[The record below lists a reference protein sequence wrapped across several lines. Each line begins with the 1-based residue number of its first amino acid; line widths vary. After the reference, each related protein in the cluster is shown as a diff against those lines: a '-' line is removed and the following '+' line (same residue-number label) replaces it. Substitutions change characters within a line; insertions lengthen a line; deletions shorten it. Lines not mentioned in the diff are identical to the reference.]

1 MNDSTP
7 AVGHTREHDLDT
19 LRETVALAIDV
30 AKKSGASA
38 SEAALSRSAGLD
50 VNVRLGEVETIEH
63 TRDNSLG
70 VTVYFG
76 NSKGSASS
84 TDFTAA
90 AVRETVE
97 AACRIARHTAQDEFA
112 GLADPER
119 MAVDPPDLDLFHPW
133 AIDAEQAISLALEA
147 ETAARDHDSRITNSE
162 GASVSRHDGDYVY
175 GNSHGFLEGYSS
187 SRNSLSCVVIAEDSS
202 GMQRGYWYS
211 TGRDP
216 AELEPASQI
225 GLTAA
230 RRTIRRLGA
239 RKLDTRNAPVLYD
252 ADIARG
258 VVGHLVAAVRGANL
272 YRKASF
278 LVDRLGE
285 RVMADHLRI
294 HEQPHLRGA
303 LASAAF
309 DGEGVATAPRD
320 LVTDGVL
327 RGYVPRPRRATTIDS
342 YSARKLGMST
352 TGNSGGIHN
361 LTVDTGSRS
370 LEALLA
376 EMDTGLLVTELMG
389 MGINIVTGDYSRGAA
404 GFWVEGGEIAYPVE
418 EITIAG
424 NLADMFLGIRE
435 VGADVDARGAIRTGS
450 ILVEQMTIAGN

>member
-1 MNDSTP
+1 MNDM
-7 AVGHTREHDLDT
+7 TRSSERTHSRDLDS
-19 LRETVALAIDV
+19 LREIAALAMDL
-30 AKKSGASA
+30 ARKSGASA
-38 SEAALSRSAGLD
+38 SEAAVSRTAGLD
-50 VNVRLGEVETIEH
+50 VNVRLGDVETIEH
-63 TRDNSLG
+63 TQDNSLG

-76 NSKGSASS
+76 HSKGAASS
-84 TDFTAA
+84 TDFRTS

-97 AACRIARHTAQDEFA
+97 AACRIARHTAQDEFS
-112 GLADPER
+112 GLADSDR

-133 AIDAEQAISLALEA
+133 TLSTEEAIALALET
-147 ETAARDHDSRITNSE
+147 ETAARDHDPRITNSD

-202 GMQRGYWYS
+202 GMQRDYWYS
-211 TGRDP
+211 SARDP
-216 AELEPASQI
+216 DSLEPAAQI

-230 RRTIRRLGA
+230 RRALRRLGA
-239 RKLDTRNAPVLYD
+239 RKLDTRNAPVLYE

-258 VVGHLVAAVRGANL
+258 VIGHFVSAVRGANL

-285 RVMADHLRI
+285 RVMAEHLRI

-309 DGEGVATAPRD
+309 DGEGVATTPRD
-320 LVTDGVL
+320 LITDGVL
-327 RGYVPRPRRATTIDS
+327 QGYVLDS
-342 YSARKLGMST
+342 YSARKLGIST
-352 TGNSGGIHN
+352 TGNAGGVHN
-361 LTVDTGSRS
+361 LTVDSGPKSFET
-370 LEALLA
+370 LVA
-376 EMDTGLLVTELMG
+376 EMGTGLLVTELMG

-435 VGADVDARGAIRTGS
+435 VGADVDARGAVRTGS
-450 ILVEQMTIAGN
+450 LLIDEMTIAGN

>member
-1 MNDSTP
+1 MNEI
-7 AVGHTREHDLDT
+7 TRNAEQPHEPDLDS
-19 LRETVALAIDV
+19 LREIVALTIDTPRRQ
-30 AKKSGASA
+30 GASA
-38 SEAALSRSAGLD
+38 SDAAPSRSAGLD

-63 TRDNSLG
+63 TRDNSLS

-112 GLADPER
+112 GLADPDR
-119 MAVDPPDLDLFHPW
+119 MAIDPPDLDLFRPW
-133 AIDAEQAISLALEA
+133 NIDADRAISLALET
-147 ETAARDHDSRITNSE
+147 ETAAREHDARITNSD
-162 GASVSRHDGDYVY
+162 GASVSRHDGDFVY

-187 SRNSLSCVVIAEDSS
+187 SRNGVSCVVIAEDSS

-211 TGRDP
+211 TARDP
-216 AELEPASQI
+216 AHLEPASQI

-230 RRTIRRLGA
+230 RRTIGRLGA
-239 RKLDTRNAPVLYD
+239 RKLDTRTAPVLYE

-258 VVGHLVAAVRGANL
+258 VVGHFVAAVRGANL

-303 LASAAF
+303 LGSAAF
-309 DGEGVATAPRD
+309 DGEGVATTPRD
-320 LVTDGVL
+320 LVSDGVL
-327 RGYVPRPRRATTIDS
+327 QGYVLDS

-352 TGNSGGIHN
+352 SGNAGGVHN
-361 LTVDTGSRS
+361 LTVDAGAKSF
-370 LEALLA
+370 EALLA

-389 MGINIVTGDYSRGAA
+389 MGTNIVTGDYSRGAA

-435 VGADVDARGAIRTGS
+435 VGADVDTRGGIRTGS
-450 ILVEQMTIAGN
+450 LLIERMTIAGN

>member
-1 MNDSTP
+1 MNDDSGSYDTNRSP
-7 AVGHTREHDLDT
+7 EHDLDP
-19 LRETVALAIDV
+19 LRELVALAVDT
-30 AKKSGASA
+30 ARKSGASA

-63 TRDNSLG
+63 TRDHSLG

-76 NSKGSASS
+76 HGKGSASS
-84 TDFTAA
+84 TDFRPS

-133 AIDAEQAISLALEA
+133 EITPDEAISLALEA
-147 ETAARDHDSRITNSE
+147 ETAARDHDPRITNSD
-162 GASVSRHDGDYVY
+162 GASVSKHDGDYVY
-175 GNSHGFLEGYSS
+175 GNSHGFLEGCSS
-187 SRNSLSCVVIAEDSS
+187 SRNSLSCVVIAEDPS

-216 AELEPASQI
+216 DRLEPASQI
-225 GLTAA
+225 GVTAA
-230 RRTIRRLGA
+230 ERTVRRLGA
-239 RKLDTRNAPVLYD
+239 RKLDTRTAPVLYE
-252 ADIARG
+252 ADVARG
-258 VVGHLVAAVRGANL
+258 VIGHLVAAVRGPNL

-309 DGEGVATAPRD
+309 DGEGVETASRD
-320 LVTDGVL
+320 LVTGGVL
-327 RGYVPRPRRATTIDS
+327 RGYVLDS
-342 YSARKLGMST
+342 YSARKLGVPT
-352 TGNSGGIHN
+352 TGNAGGVHN
-361 LTVDTGSRS
+361 LTVEPGSKS
-370 LEALLA
+370 FEALLA
-376 EMDTGLLVTELMG
+376 EMGTGLLVTDLMG

-404 GFWVEGGEIAYPVE
+404 GFWVEGGEIAWPVE

-435 VGADVDARGAIRTGS
+435 VGADVDTRGSIRTGPL
-450 ILVEQMTIAGN
+450 LVDRMTIAGN

>member
-1 MNDSTP
+1 MNTITRGTETP
-7 AVGHTREHDLDT
+7 HEPDLDS
-19 LRETVALAIDV
+19 LREIVALTIDT
-30 AKKSGASA
+30 ARRKGASA

-90 AVRETVE
+90 AVRETVD

-112 GLADPER
+112 GLADPDR
-119 MAVDPPDLDLFHPW
+119 MAIDPPDLDLFRPW
-133 AIDAEQAISLALEA
+133 NINADEAIALALEA
-147 ETAARDHDSRITNSE
+147 ETAAREHDARITNSD
-162 GASVSRHDGDYVY
+162 GASVSRHDGDFVY
-175 GNSHGFLEGYSS
+175 GNSHGFLQGYSS
-187 SRNSLSCVVIAEDSS
+187 SRNGVSCVVIAEDSS

-211 TGRDP
+211 TARDP
-216 AELEPASQI
+216 ANLEPASQI

-230 RRTIRRLGA
+230 RRTIGRLGA
-239 RKLDTRNAPVLYD
+239 RKLDTRNAPVLYE

-258 VVGHLVAAVRGANL
+258 VIGHFVAAVRGANL

-278 LVDRLGE
+278 LVDRLGD

-303 LASAAF
+303 LGSAAF

-320 LVTDGVL
+320 LVSDGVL
-327 RGYVPRPRRATTIDS
+327 QGYVLDS

-352 TGNSGGIHN
+352 TGNAGGVHN
-361 LTVDTGSRS
+361 LTVDAGVKSF
-370 LEALLA
+370 EALLA

-389 MGINIVTGDYSRGAA
+389 MGTNIVTGDYSRGAA
-404 GFWVEGGEIAYPVE
+404 GFWVEGGQIAYPVE

-424 NLADMFLGIRE
+424 NLADMLLGIRE
-435 VGADVDARGAIRTGS
+435 VGADVDTRGGIRTGS
-450 ILVEQMTIAGN
+450 LLIEQMTIAGN

>member
-1 MNDSTP
+1 MNDDSGSYDTNRSP
-7 AVGHTREHDLDT
+7 EHDLDP
-19 LRETVALAIDV
+19 LRELVALAVDT
-30 AKKSGASA
+30 ARKSGASA

-63 TRDNSLG
+63 TRDHSLG

-76 NSKGSASS
+76 HGKGSASS
-84 TDFTAA
+84 TDFRPS

-133 AIDAEQAISLALEA
+133 EITPDEAISLALEA
-147 ETAARDHDSRITNSE
+147 ETAARDHDPRITNSD
-162 GASVSRHDGDYVY
+162 GASVSKHDGDYVY
-175 GNSHGFLEGYSS
+175 GNSHGFLEGCSS
-187 SRNSLSCVVIAEDSS
+187 SRNSLSCVVIAEDPS

-216 AELEPASQI
+216 DRLEPASQI
-225 GLTAA
+225 GVTAA
-230 RRTIRRLGA
+230 ERTVRRLGA
-239 RKLDTRNAPVLYD
+239 RKLDTRTAPVLYE
-252 ADIARG
+252 ADVARG
-258 VVGHLVAAVRGANL
+258 VIGHLVAAVRGPNL

-309 DGEGVATAPRD
+309 DGEGVETAPRD
-320 LVTDGVL
+320 LVTGGVL
-327 RGYVPRPRRATTIDS
+327 RGYVLDS
-342 YSARKLGMST
+342 YSARKLGVPT
-352 TGNSGGIHN
+352 TGNAGGVHN
-361 LTVDTGSRS
+361 LTVEPGSKS
-370 LEALLA
+370 FEALLA
-376 EMDTGLLVTELMG
+376 EMGTGLLVTDLMG

-404 GFWVEGGEIAYPVE
+404 GFWVEGGEIAWPVE

-435 VGADVDARGAIRTGS
+435 VGADVDTRGSIRTGPL
-450 ILVEQMTIAGN
+450 LVDRMTIAGN

>member
-1 MNDSTP
+1 MNHADD
-7 AVGHTREHDLDT
+7 HTREHDLDS
-19 LRETVALAIDV
+19 LRDLVELSIDI
-30 AKKSGASA
+30 ARKSGASA
-38 SEAALSRSAGLD
+38 SEVAVSRTAGLD

-76 NSKGSASS
+76 DSKGSASS
-84 TDFTAA
+84 TDFRAP

-112 GLADPER
+112 GLADAER

-133 AIDAEQAISLALEA
+133 TITTDDAITLALET
-147 ETAARDHDSRITNSE
+147 ETAARDHDARITNSD
-162 GASVSRHDGDYVY
+162 GASVSRHDGDFVY

-187 SRNSLSCVVIAEDSS
+187 SRNSVSCVVIAEDSS

-211 TGRDP
+211 TARDP
-216 AELEPASQI
+216 ACLEPASQI

-230 RRTIRRLGA
+230 RRTLGRLGA
-239 RKLDTRNAPVLYD
+239 RKLDTRTAPVLYE

-258 VVGHLVAAVRGANL
+258 VIGHLVSAVRGPNL

-278 LVDRLGE
+278 LLDRLGE
-285 RVMADHLRI
+285 RVMADHVRI
-294 HEQPHLRGA
+294 HEQPHIRGA

-309 DGEGVATAPRD
+309 DGEGVATSPRD
-320 LVTDGVL
+320 LVTGGVL
-327 RGYVPRPRRATTIDS
+327 QGYVLDS
-342 YSARKLGMST
+342 YSARKLGVET
-352 TGNSGGIHN
+352 TGNAGGVHN
-361 LTVDTGSRS
+361 LTVDGGPKSF
-370 LEALLA
+370 EALLS

-424 NLADMFLGIRE
+424 NLADMFMGIRE
-435 VGADVDARGAIRTGS
+435 VGSDVDTRGAIRTGS
-450 ILVEQMTIAGN
+450 LLIDRMTIAGS

>member
-1 MNDSTP
+1 MNDDSGSYDTNRSP
-7 AVGHTREHDLDT
+7 EHDLDP
-19 LRETVALAIDV
+19 LRELVALAVDT
-30 AKKSGASA
+30 ARKSGASA

-63 TRDNSLG
+63 TRDHSLG

-76 NSKGSASS
+76 HGKGSASS
-84 TDFTAA
+84 TDFRPS

-133 AIDAEQAISLALEA
+133 EITPDEAISLALEA
-147 ETAARDHDSRITNSE
+147 ETAARDHDPRITNSD
-162 GASVSRHDGDYVY
+162 GASVSKHDGDYVY
-175 GNSHGFLEGYSS
+175 GNSHDFLEGCSS
-187 SRNSLSCVVIAEDSS
+187 SRNSLSCVVIAEDPS

-216 AELEPASQI
+216 DRLEPASQI
-225 GLTAA
+225 GVTAA
-230 RRTIRRLGA
+230 ERTVRRLGA
-239 RKLDTRNAPVLYD
+239 RKLDTRTAPVLYE
-252 ADIARG
+252 ADVARG
-258 VVGHLVAAVRGANL
+258 VIGHLVAAVRGPNL

-309 DGEGVATAPRD
+309 DGEGVETAPRD
-320 LVTDGVL
+320 LVTGGVL
-327 RGYVPRPRRATTIDS
+327 RGYVLDS
-342 YSARKLGMST
+342 YSARKLGVPT
-352 TGNSGGIHN
+352 TGNAGGVHN
-361 LTVDTGSRS
+361 LTVEPGSKS
-370 LEALLA
+370 FEALLA
-376 EMDTGLLVTELMG
+376 EMGTGLLVTDLMG
-389 MGINIVTGDYSRGAA
+389 MGVNIVTGDYSRGAA
-404 GFWVEGGEIAYPVE
+404 GFWVEGGEIAWPVE

-435 VGADVDARGAIRTGS
+435 VGADVDTRGSIRTGPL
-450 ILVEQMTIAGN
+450 LVDRMTIAGN

>member
-1 MNDSTP
+1 MNDNSRSIEP
-7 AVGHTREHDLDT
+7 PSEKDLGP
-19 LRETVALAIDV
+19 LREIVALAVDT
-30 AKKSGASA
+30 ARKSGASA

-63 TRDNSLG
+63 TRDHSLG

-76 NSKGSASS
+76 HGKGSASS
-84 TDFTAA
+84 TDFRAP

-112 GLADPER
+112 GLPDPEL

-133 AIDAEQAISLALEA
+133 AITADEAISLALEA
-147 ETAARDHDSRITNSE
+147 ETAARDHDPRITNSD
-162 GASVSRHDGDYVY
+162 GASVSKHDGDYVY
-175 GNSHGFLEGYSS
+175 GNSHGFLEGFSS

-202 GMQRGYWYS
+202 GMQRDYWYS

-216 AELEPASQI
+216 DRLEPASQI
-225 GLTAA
+225 GTTAA

-239 RKLDTRNAPVLYD
+239 RKLDTRNAPVLYE
-252 ADIARG
+252 ADVARG
-258 VVGHLVAAVRGANL
+258 VIGHFVSAVRGPNL

-309 DGEGVATAPRD
+309 DGEGVETAPRD
-320 LVTDGVL
+320 LVTGGVL
-327 RGYVPRPRRATTIDS
+327 RGYVLDS
-342 YSARKLGMST
+342 YSARKLGVPT
-352 TGNSGGIHN
+352 TGNAGGVHN
-361 LTVDTGSRS
+361 LTVDPGSKS
-370 LEALLA
+370 FEALLA
-376 EMDTGLLVTELMG
+376 EMGTGLLVTELMG

-450 ILVEQMTIAGN
+450 LLIERMTIAGN

>member
-1 MNDSTP
+1 MNDDSGSYDIDRSP
-7 AVGHTREHDLDT
+7 EHDLDP
-19 LRETVALAIDV
+19 LRELVALAVDT
-30 AKKSGASA
+30 ARKSGASA
-38 SEAALSRSAGLD
+38 SEAALSRTAGLD

-63 TRDNSLG
+63 TRDHSLG

-76 NSKGSASS
+76 HGKGSASS
-84 TDFTAA
+84 TDFRPS

-112 GLADPER
+112 GLADPGR

-133 AIDAEQAISLALEA
+133 EITPDEAISLALEA
-147 ETAARDHDSRITNSE
+147 ETAARDHDPRITNSD
-162 GASVSRHDGDYVY
+162 GASVSKHDGDYVY
-175 GNSHGFLEGYSS
+175 GNSHGFLEGCSS
-187 SRNSLSCVVIAEDSS
+187 SRNSLSCVVIAEDPS

-211 TGRDP
+211 TARDP
-216 AELEPASQI
+216 DRLEPASRI
-225 GLTAA
+225 GETAA

-239 RKLDTRNAPVLYD
+239 RKLDTRNAPVLYE
-252 ADIARG
+252 ADVARG
-258 VVGHLVAAVRGANL
+258 VIGHFVSAVRGPNL

-285 RVMADHLRI
+285 RVMAGHLRI

-309 DGEGVATAPRD
+309 DGEGVETAPRD
-320 LVTDGVL
+320 LVTGGVL
-327 RGYVPRPRRATTIDS
+327 RGYVLDS
-342 YSARKLGMST
+342 YSARKLGVPT
-352 TGNSGGIHN
+352 TGNAGGVHN
-361 LTVDTGSRS
+361 LTVEPGSKS
-370 LEALLA
+370 FEALLA
-376 EMDTGLLVTELMG
+376 EMGTGLLVTELMG
-389 MGINIVTGDYSRGAA
+389 MGVNVVTGDYSRGAA
-404 GFWVEGGEIAYPVE
+404 GFWVEGGEIAWPVE

-450 ILVEQMTIAGN
+450 LLVDRMTIAGN

>member
-1 MNDSTP
+1 MNNMARSPERTHEQELDS
-7 AVGHTREHDLDT
+7 
-19 LRETVALAIDV
+19 LREIAALAIDL
-30 AKKSGASA
+30 ARKNGTSA
-38 SEAALSRSAGLD
+38 SEAALSRTAGLD

-63 TRDNSLG
+63 TRDNSLS

-84 TDFTAA
+84 TDFRVP

-97 AACRIARHTAQDEFA
+97 AACRIARHTAQDEFS
-112 GLADPER
+112 GLADRDR

-133 AIDAEQAISLALEA
+133 AITTEEAIALALET
-147 ETAARDHDSRITNSE
+147 ETAARDHDARITNSD
-162 GASVSRHDGDYVY
+162 GASVSSHDGDYVY

-202 GMQRGYWYS
+202 GMQRDYWYTS
-211 TGRDP
+211 ARDP
-216 AELEPASQI
+216 ATLEAAEQV

-239 RKLDTRNAPVLYD
+239 RKLDTRNAPVLYE

-258 VVGHLVAAVRGANL
+258 VIGHFVSAVRGANL

-285 RVMADHLRI
+285 RVMAEHLHI

-309 DGEGVATAPRD
+309 DGEGVATTPRD
-320 LVTDGVL
+320 LITDGVL
-327 RGYVPRPRRATTIDS
+327 RGYVLDS
-342 YSARKLGMST
+342 YSARKLGVPT
-352 TGNSGGIHN
+352 TGNAGGVHN
-361 LTVDTGSRS
+361 LTVDSGPKSF
-370 LEALLA
+370 EALLA
-376 EMDTGLLVTELMG
+376 EMGTGLLVTELMG

-435 VGADVDARGAIRTGS
+435 VGADVDARGVVRTGS
-450 ILVEQMTIAGN
+450 LLVDRMTIAGN

>member
-1 MNDSTP
+1 MNDDSGSYDINCSP
-7 AVGHTREHDLDT
+7 EHDLDP
-19 LRETVALAIDV
+19 LRELVALAVDT
-30 AKKSGASA
+30 ARKSGASA

-63 TRDNSLG
+63 TRDHSLG

-76 NSKGSASS
+76 HGKGSASS
-84 TDFTAA
+84 TDFRPS

-133 AIDAEQAISLALEA
+133 EITPDEAISLALEA
-147 ETAARDHDSRITNSE
+147 ETAARDHDPRITNSD
-162 GASVSRHDGDYVY
+162 GASVSKHDGDYVY
-175 GNSHGFLEGYSS
+175 GNSHGFLEGCSS
-187 SRNSLSCVVIAEDSS
+187 SRNSLSCVVIAEDPS

-216 AELEPASQI
+216 DRLEPASQI
-225 GLTAA
+225 GVTAA
-230 RRTIRRLGA
+230 ERTVRRLGA
-239 RKLDTRNAPVLYD
+239 RKLDTRTAPVLYE
-252 ADIARG
+252 ADVARG
-258 VVGHLVAAVRGANL
+258 VIGHLVAAVRGPNL

-309 DGEGVATAPRD
+309 DGEGVETAPRD
-320 LVTDGVL
+320 LVTGGVL
-327 RGYVPRPRRATTIDS
+327 RGYVLDS
-342 YSARKLGMST
+342 YSARKLGVPT
-352 TGNSGGIHN
+352 TGNAGGVHN
-361 LTVDTGSRS
+361 LTVEPGSKS
-370 LEALLA
+370 FEALLA
-376 EMDTGLLVTELMG
+376 EMGTGLLVTDLMG
-389 MGINIVTGDYSRGAA
+389 MGVNIVTGDYSRGAA
-404 GFWVEGGEIAYPVE
+404 GFWVEGGEIAWPVE

-435 VGADVDARGAIRTGS
+435 VGADVDTRGSIRTGPL
-450 ILVEQMTIAGN
+450 LVDRMTIAGN

>member
-1 MNDSTP
+1 MNDSNRYIERP
-7 AVGHTREHDLDT
+7 HEPDLDS
-19 LRETVALAIDV
+19 LREIVAQALETARTY
-30 AKKSGASA
+30 GASA
-38 SEAALSRSAGLD
+38 SEVALSRSAGLD

-76 NSKGSASS
+76 NSRGSASS
-84 TDFTAA
+84 TDFRPP

-112 GLADPER
+112 GLADAER

-133 AIDAEQAISLALEA
+133 SITADEAISLALEA
-147 ETAARDHDSRITNSE
+147 ETAARDHDARITNSD
-162 GASVSRHDGDYVY
+162 GASVSRHDGDFVY
-175 GNSHGFLEGYSS
+175 GNSHGFLEGCSS

-202 GMQRGYWYS
+202 GMQRDYWYS

-216 AELEPASQI
+216 AGLEPASQI

-230 RRTIRRLGA
+230 RRTISRLGA
-239 RKLDTRNAPVLYD
+239 RKLDTCNAPVLYE

-258 VVGHLVAAVRGANL
+258 VIGHFISAVRGPNL

-309 DGEGVATAPRD
+309 DGEGVATTPRD
-320 LVTDGVL
+320 LVSAGVL
-327 RGYVPRPRRATTIDS
+327 QGYVLDS
-342 YSARKLGMST
+342 YSARKLGVST
-352 TGNSGGIHN
+352 TGNAGGVHN
-361 LTVDTGSRS
+361 LTVDAGSKS
-370 LEALLA
+370 FEALLA
-376 EMDTGLLVTELMG
+376 EMGTGLLVTELMG
-389 MGINIVTGDYSRGAA
+389 MGINIVTGDYSRGAS

-435 VGADVDARGAIRTGS
+435 VGSDVDSRGSIRTGS
-450 ILVEQMTIAGN
+450 ILIEQMTIAGN

>member
-1 MNDSTP
+1 MTAMNDTTP
-7 AVGHTREHDLDT
+7 AVGHAREHDLDS

-133 AIDAEQAISLALEA
+133 EIDAEQAISLALET
-147 ETAARDHDSRITNSE
+147 ETAARDHDSRITNSD

-187 SRNSLSCVVIAEDSS
+187 SRNSVSCVVIAEDSS

-211 TGRDP
+211 TARDP

-230 RRTIRRLGA
+230 RRTVRRLGA
-239 RKLDTRNAPVLYD
+239 RKLDTRNAPVLYE

-258 VVGHLVAAVRGANL
+258 VVGHLVAAIRGANL

-294 HEQPHLRGA
+294 HERPHLHGA

-320 LVTDGVL
+320 LVTGGVL
-327 RGYVPRPRRATTIDS
+327 RSYVLDS

-361 LTVDTGSRS
+361 LTVDAGSKS

-424 NLADMFLGIRE
+424 NLADMFLGIRA

-450 ILVEQMTIAGN
+450 ILVEEMTIAGN

>member
-1 MNDSTP
+1 MTTMNDTTS
-7 AVGHTREHDLDT
+7 AVGHAREHDLDT
-19 LRETVALAIDV
+19 LRETVALAIDI
-30 AKKSGASA
+30 AKKNGASG
-38 SEAALSRSAGLD
+38 SEVAISRSAGLD

-76 NSKGSASS
+76 HSRGSASS
-84 TDFTAA
+84 TDFTVP

-112 GLADPER
+112 GLADAER
-119 MAVDPPDLDLFHPW
+119 MAVDPPDLDLHHPW
-133 AIDAEQAISLALEA
+133 SITADDAIALALET
-147 ETAARDHDSRITNSE
+147 ETAARDHDARITNSD
-162 GASVSRHDGDYVY
+162 GASVSRHDGDYVL

-187 SRNSLSCVVIAEDSS
+187 SRNSVSCVVIAEDAS

-211 TGRDP
+211 AARDP

-230 RRTIRRLGA
+230 RRTVSRLGA
-239 RKLDTRNAPVLYD
+239 RKLDTRTAPVLYE

-258 VVGHLVAAVRGANL
+258 VIGHLVAAVRGANL

-285 RVMADHLRI
+285 RVLADHVRI

-320 LVTDGVL
+320 LVTGGVL
-327 RGYVPRPRRATTIDS
+327 QGYVLDS
-342 YSARKLGMST
+342 YSARKLGVAT
-352 TGNSGGIHN
+352 TGNAGGVHN
-361 LTVDTGSRS
+361 LTVDPGPKSF
-370 LEALLA
+370 EALLA

-450 ILVEQMTIAGN
+450 LLVEQMTIAGN

>member
-1 MNDSTP
+1 MNDM
-7 AVGHTREHDLDT
+7 TRIPDRPHGQDLDS
-19 LRETVALAIDV
+19 LREIAALAIDL
-30 AKKSGASA
+30 AGKSGASA
-38 SEAALSRSAGLD
+38 SEAALSRTAGLD

-63 TRDNSLG
+63 TRDNSLS

-84 TDFTAA
+84 TDFRAP

-112 GLADPER
+112 GLADPDR
-119 MAVDPPDLDLFHPW
+119 MAIDPPDLDLFHPW
-133 AIDAEQAISLALEA
+133 AITAEEAIALALET
-147 ETAARDHDSRITNSE
+147 ETAARDHDPRITNSD

-202 GMQRGYWYS
+202 GMQRDYWYS
-211 TGRDP
+211 SARDP
-216 AELEPASQI
+216 AALEPSAQV
-225 GLTAA
+225 GVTAA

-239 RKLDTRNAPVLYD
+239 RKLDTRNAPVLYE

-258 VVGHLVAAVRGANL
+258 VIGHFVSAIRGANL

-285 RVMADHLRI
+285 PVMAEHLRI

-309 DGEGVATAPRD
+309 DGEGVATTPRD
-320 LVTDGVL
+320 LITAGVL
-327 RGYVPRPRRATTIDS
+327 RGYVLDS
-342 YSARKLGMST
+342 YSARKLGVPT
-352 TGNSGGIHN
+352 TGNAGGVHN
-361 LTVDTGSRS
+361 LTVDSGSKS
-370 LEALLA
+370 FEALLC

-435 VGADVDARGAIRTGS
+435 VGTDIDARGAVRTGS
-450 ILVEQMTIAGN
+450 LLVEQMTIAGN

>member
-1 MNDSTP
+1 MNDMTRSTENSHEP
-7 AVGHTREHDLDT
+7 DLDS
-19 LRETVALAIDV
+19 LRERVALAIDV
-30 AKKSGASA
+30 AKKSGASG
-38 SEAALSRSAGLD
+38 SEVALSRSAGLD

-76 NSKGSASS
+76 HCKGSASS
-84 TDFTAA
+84 TDFTQAA
-90 AVRETVE
+90 IRETVE

-112 GLADPER
+112 GLADAER
-119 MAVDPPDLDLFHPW
+119 MAIDPPDLDLHHPW
-133 AIDAEQAISLALEA
+133 SITADDAIAIALET
-147 ETAARDHDSRITNSE
+147 ETAARDHDARITNSD
-162 GASVSRHDGDYVY
+162 GASVSRHEGDYVY

-187 SRNSLSCVVIAEDSS
+187 SRNSVSCVVIAEDSS

-211 TGRDP
+211 TGCDP
-216 AELEPASQI
+216 AGLEPASQI

-230 RRTIRRLGA
+230 RRTVRRLGA

-258 VVGHLVAAVRGANL
+258 VVGHFVAAVRGANL

-303 LASAAF
+303 LASASF

-327 RGYVPRPRRATTIDS
+327 RGYVLDS

-352 TGNSGGIHN
+352 TGNAGGIHN
-361 LTVDTGSRS
+361 LTVDPGSKS
-370 LEALLA
+370 LDELLA

-389 MGINIVTGDYSRGAA
+389 MGINIVTGDYSRGAS

-435 VGADVDARGAIRTGS
+435 VGSDVDARGAIRTGP

>member
-1 MNDSTP
+1 MNDKTRST
-7 AVGHTREHDLDT
+7 EHPHEQDLDS
-19 LRETVALAIDV
+19 LRELAALAIDT
-30 AKKSGASA
+30 ARRKGASA

-63 TRDNSLG
+63 TRDISFG
-70 VTVYFG
+70 ITVYFG

-84 TDFTAA
+84 TDFRAP

-97 AACRIARHTAQDEFA
+97 AACRIARHTAQDEFS

-133 AIDAEQAISLALEA
+133 AISAEDAISLALET
-147 ETAARDHDSRITNSE
+147 ETAARDHDARITNSD
-162 GASVSRHDGDYVY
+162 GASVSRHDGDFVY
-175 GNSHGFLEGYSS
+175 GNSHGFLEGCSS

-216 AELEPASQI
+216 SRLEPGPQV

-239 RKLDTRNAPVLYD
+239 RKLDTRNAPVLYE

-258 VVGHLVAAVRGANL
+258 VIGHFVAAVRGANL

-320 LVTDGVL
+320 LVAGGVL
-327 RGYVPRPRRATTIDS
+327 QGYVLDS
-342 YSARKLGMST
+342 YSARKLGLST
-352 TGNSGGIHN
+352 TGNAGGVHN
-361 LTVDTGSRS
+361 LTVDPGSKS
-370 LEALLA
+370 FDALLA

-435 VGADVDARGAIRTGS
+435 IGADVDSRGSIRTGS
-450 ILVEQMTIAGN
+450 LLVDRMTIAGS

>member
-1 MNDSTP
+1 MNDISRS
-7 AVGHTREHDLDT
+7 AEHPHEQDLDS
-19 LRETVALAIDV
+19 LRELAALAIDT
-30 AKKSGASA
+30 ARQAGASA
-38 SEAALSRSAGLD
+38 SEAALSRTAGLD

-76 NSKGSASS
+76 HGKGSASS
-84 TDFTAA
+84 TDFSAP

-97 AACRIARHTAQDEFA
+97 AACRIARHTAQDEFS

-119 MAVDPPDLDLFHPW
+119 MAADPPDLDLFHPW
-133 AIDAEQAISLALEA
+133 AITPDEAIALALEA
-147 ETAARDHDSRITNSE
+147 ETAARDHDARITNSD

-175 GNSHGFLEGYSS
+175 GNSHGFLEGCSS
-187 SRNSLSCVVIAEDSS
+187 SRNSVSCVVIAEDAS

-216 AELEPASQI
+216 GGLEPASQI

-239 RKLDTRNAPVLYD
+239 RKLDTRNAPVLYE
-252 ADIARG
+252 ADVARG
-258 VVGHLVAAVRGANL
+258 VIGHLVAAVRGPSL

-278 LVDRLGE
+278 LVDSLGE
-285 RVMADHLRI
+285 RVMANHLRI

-309 DGEGVATAPRD
+309 DGEGVATTPRD
-320 LVTDGVL
+320 LVTGGVL
-327 RGYVPRPRRATTIDS
+327 QGYVLDS
-342 YSARKLGMST
+342 YSARKLGVPT
-352 TGNSGGIHN
+352 TGNAGGVHN
-361 LTVDTGSRS
+361 LTVDAGSKS
-370 LEALLA
+370 FEALLA

-404 GFWVEGGEIAYPVE
+404 GFWVEGGKIAYPVE

-435 VGADVDARGAIRTGS
+435 VGADVDTRGAIRTGS
-450 ILVEQMTIAGN
+450 LLVDQMTIAGN

>member
-1 MNDSTP
+1 MNDK
-7 AVGHTREHDLDT
+7 TRGTEHPHEQDLDS
-19 LRETVALAIDV
+19 LREIAALAIDS
-30 AKKSGASA
+30 ARQQGASA
-38 SEAALSRSAGLD
+38 SEVALGRSAGLD

-84 TDFTAA
+84 TDFRAP

-133 AIDAEQAISLALEA
+133 AITTEEAIALALEA
-147 ETAARDHDSRITNSE
+147 ETAARDHDTRITNSD

-202 GMQRGYWYS
+202 GMQRDYWYS
-211 TGRDP
+211 SARDP
-216 AELEPASQI
+216 ALLEPASQI

-239 RKLDTRNAPVLYD
+239 RKLETRNAPVLYE

-258 VVGHLVAAVRGANL
+258 VIGHFVSAIRGGNL

-278 LVDRLGE
+278 LVDRLGD
-285 RVMADHLRI
+285 RIMAEHVRI

-309 DGEGVATAPRD
+309 DGEGVATAPRE
-320 LVTDGVL
+320 LITAGVL
-327 RGYVPRPRRATTIDS
+327 QGYVLDS
-342 YSARKLGMST
+342 YSARKLGVST

-361 LTVDTGSRS
+361 LTV
-370 LEALLA
+370 EAGPKSFETLLA

-450 ILVEQMTIAGN
+450 LLVEQMTIAGN

>member
-1 MNDSTP
+1 MNDDSGSYDTNRSP
-7 AVGHTREHDLDT
+7 EHDLDP
-19 LRETVALAIDV
+19 LRELVALAV
-30 AKKSGASA
+30 ETARKSGASA

-63 TRDNSLG
+63 TRDHSLG

-76 NSKGSASS
+76 HGKGSASS
-84 TDFTAA
+84 TDFRPS

-133 AIDAEQAISLALEA
+133 EITPDEAIALALEA
-147 ETAARDHDSRITNSE
+147 ETAARDHDPRITNSD
-162 GASVSRHDGDYVY
+162 GASVSKHDGDYVY
-175 GNSHGFLEGYSS
+175 GNSHGFLEGCSS
-187 SRNSLSCVVIAEDSS
+187 SRNSLSCVVIAEDPS

-216 AELEPASQI
+216 DRLEPASQI
-225 GLTAA
+225 GVTAA
-230 RRTIRRLGA
+230 ERTVRRLGA
-239 RKLDTRNAPVLYD
+239 RKLDTRTAPVLYE
-252 ADIARG
+252 ADVARG
-258 VVGHLVAAVRGANL
+258 VIGHLVAAVRGPNL

-309 DGEGVATAPRD
+309 DGEGVETAPRD
-320 LVTDGVL
+320 LVTGGVL
-327 RGYVPRPRRATTIDS
+327 RGYVLDS
-342 YSARKLGMST
+342 YSARKLGVPT
-352 TGNSGGIHN
+352 TGNAGGVHN
-361 LTVDTGSRS
+361 LTVEPGSKTF
-370 LEALLA
+370 EALLA
-376 EMDTGLLVTELMG
+376 EMGTGLLVTDLMG

-404 GFWVEGGEIAYPVE
+404 GFWVEGGEIAWPVE

-435 VGADVDARGAIRTGS
+435 VGADVDTRGSIRTGPL
-450 ILVEQMTIAGN
+450 LVDRMTIAGN

>member
-1 MNDSTP
+1 MNDKTRST
-7 AVGHTREHDLDT
+7 EHPHEQDLDS
-19 LRETVALAIDV
+19 LRELAALAIDT
-30 AKKSGASA
+30 ARRKGASA
-38 SEAALSRSAGLD
+38 SETALSRSAGLD

-63 TRDNSLG
+63 TRDISLG

-84 TDFTAA
+84 TDFRAP

-97 AACRIARHTAQDEFA
+97 AACRIARHTAQDEFS

-133 AIDAEQAISLALEA
+133 AISAEDAISLALET
-147 ETAARDHDSRITNSE
+147 ETAARDHDARITNSD
-162 GASVSRHDGDYVY
+162 GASVSRHDGDFVY

-216 AELEPASQI
+216 SRLEPGPQV

-239 RKLDTRNAPVLYD
+239 RKLDTRNAPVLYE
-252 ADIARG
+252 ADIASG
-258 VVGHLVAAVRGANL
+258 VIGHFVAAVRGANL

-320 LVTDGVL
+320 LVAGGVL
-327 RGYVPRPRRATTIDS
+327 QGYVLDS
-342 YSARKLGMST
+342 YSARKLGVST
-352 TGNSGGIHN
+352 TGNAGGVHN
-361 LTVDTGSRS
+361 LTVDPGSKS
-370 LEALLA
+370 FDALLA

-389 MGINIVTGDYSRGAA
+389 MGINIVTGDYSRGAS
-404 GFWVEGGEIAYPVE
+404 GFWVEGGELAYPVE

-435 VGADVDARGAIRTGS
+435 IGADVDSRGSIRTGS
-450 ILVEQMTIAGN
+450 LLVDRMTIAGS

>member
-1 MNDSTP
+1 MNDSNHVVDHP
-7 AVGHTREHDLDT
+7 REHDLDP
-19 LRETVALAIDV
+19 LRDLVELSIDI
-30 AKKSGASA
+30 ARKSGASA
-38 SEAALSRSAGLD
+38 SEVAVSRTAGLD

-76 NSKGSASS
+76 DSRGSASS
-84 TDFTAA
+84 TDFRAP

-112 GLADPER
+112 GLADAER

-133 AIDAEQAISLALEA
+133 TITADDAIALALET
-147 ETAARDHDSRITNSE
+147 ETAARDHDARITNSD

-187 SRNSLSCVVIAEDSS
+187 SRNSVSCVVIAEDSS

-211 TGRDP
+211 TARDP
-216 AELEPASQI
+216 ACLEPASQI

-230 RRTIRRLGA
+230 RRTLGRLGA
-239 RKLDTRNAPVLYD
+239 RKLDTRTAPVLYE

-258 VVGHLVAAVRGANL
+258 VIGHFVSAVRGPNL

-278 LVDRLGE
+278 LLDRLGE
-285 RVMADHLRI
+285 RVMADHVRI
-294 HEQPHLRGA
+294 HEQPHIRGA

-309 DGEGVATAPRD
+309 DGEGVATSSRD
-320 LVTDGVL
+320 LVTGGVL
-327 RGYVPRPRRATTIDS
+327 QGYVLDS
-342 YSARKLGMST
+342 YSARKLGVET
-352 TGNSGGIHN
+352 TGNAGGVHN
-361 LTVDTGSRS
+361 LTVDAGPKSF
-370 LEALLA
+370 EALLS

-435 VGADVDARGAIRTGS
+435 VGSDVDARGAIRTGS
-450 ILVEQMTIAGN
+450 LLIDRMTIAGN